1 MSPEERT
8 AVEAN
13 RLLNEPL
20 LVRAMDAVRTEALE
34 ALAVA
39 DAEDTAEISRLQAI
53 ANCLPEVR
61 NWLTAQIIKAQVSGF
76 NPNEPTE

>member
-1 MSPEERT
+1 MTPDERT
-8 AVEAN
+8 AAEAK
-13 RLLNEPL
+13 RLLSEPL
-20 LVRAMDAVRTEALE
+20 LVKAMDAVRTEALE

-61 NWLTAQIIKAQVSGF
+61 NWLTAQIIRADVSGF
-76 NPNEPTE
+76 SPSEPTD